1 MSHRKDT
8 EYLAISARV
17 RAMENRLLTRERMDR
32 IIDARD
38 EGEARKVLAECGYP
52 EAPGASLESV
62 LTQVR
67 EQTRKE
73 LLSAIP
79 DGRLLEIFTLKYD
92 YHNAKTILKA
102 EAVGTD
108 PSRLLLSGGRY
119 EPAALLEGWQREQM
133 GLCSDT
139 FRKAMLEANAVLKDS
154 RDPQRADLLL
164 DKAYFGEM
172 AQLAKGLESK
182 YLQGYVRLMV
192 DAANLRTVVR
202 VSRMCGEDE
211 FLRGVLLEG
220 GNVLPQTILSA
231 RGGEITEPFR
241 SGALAKA
248 AELGAAVAKPDSGAL
263 TVFERACD
271 DAVTAYLAAARR
283 VPFGEEVVIGY
294 LYAREQEITAIRS
307 IFAGRA
313 AGLEEDVIRQRLR
326 ETYV

>member
-8 EYLAISARV
+8 DFLAISARI
-17 RAMENRLLTRERMDR
+17 RAMENRLQNRDRLER
-32 IIDARD
+32 II
-38 EGEARKVLAECGYP
+38 EARSDQEAVKVLVECGYP
-52 EAPGASLESV
+52 DLPGAGLEQM
-62 LTQVR
+62 LAQVR
-67 EQTRKE
+67 EETVKD
-73 LLSAIP
+73 LSRAVP
-79 DGRLLEIFTLKYD
+79 AEPGLEIFKLKYD

-294 LYAREQEITAIRS
+294 LYAKEAELTAVRTM
-307 IFAGRA
+307 FAGRA
-313 AGLEEDVIRQRLR
+313 AKLDGEIIRQRLR
-326 ETYV
+326 NTYC

>member
-8 EYLAISARV
+8 DYLAISARV

-92 YHNAKTILKA
+92 YHNAKTIIKA
-102 EAVGTD
+102 GAVGAD
-108 PSRLLLSGGRY
+108 PSPLLLGGGRY
-119 EPAALLEGWQREQM
+119 EPAA
-133 GLCSDT
+133 
-139 FRKAMLEANAVLKDS
+139 
-154 RDPQRADLLL
+154 
-164 DKAYFGEM
+164 
-172 AQLAKGLESK
+172 
-182 YLQGYVRLMV
+182 
-192 DAANLRTVVR
+192 
-202 VSRMCGEDE
+202 
-211 FLRGVLLEG
+211 LLEG

-294 LYAREQEITAIRS
+294 LYAKEAELTAVRTM
-307 IFAGRA
+307 FAGRA
-313 AGLEEDVIRQRLR
+313 ARLDGEIIRQRLR
-326 ETYV
+326 NTYC